1 MTRNAAGATAGQAVP
16 HLVVVPGAGAGSGIN
31 ATRRL
36 ADFVSHLDAV
46 STPHAVVHQAKR
58 TLLDW
63 AGVALAGSQTEA
75 ARIAYDVGLSLAGP
89 GDSPV
94 IGRAGTLTRPFAAL
108 ANGVASH
115 ALDYD
120 DTFDPDRTSVHGSA
134 PVWPAVLATGH
145 ARSLAGIETLLAF
158 VAGFEVE
165 IRVALAAGVLHDAL
179 GWHVTGTVGHLGA
192 AAATARAL
200 GLDTAGVV
208 SALGSAGTQAAGLK
222 AVYGT
227 MGKALHPG
235 KAAMDGLLAAHLAE
249 HGYTSSEDILEAH
262 RGFLDVL
269 AHGADPSRAIVE
281 LGSRWLLLED
291 GFKAYACGTL
301 THPVIDA
308 LLQLRRR
315 YGFTAD
321 DVERVDIKAHDYVIS
336 TTGNAR
342 PKNGLEGRFSI
353 NHCVAVALLDGAARL
368 SQFTDERVAAADVA
382 LVRDRVSVTVEPGWD
397 KDSALVKLRLR
408 DGRVLL
414 QVTDHNRGTPD
425 NPMSDDELTEK
436 FLDLASGVLSSTRA
450 REVASLVWRFEQ
462 LADVREFTHAL
473 RGDA

>member
-1 MTRNAAGATAGQAVP
+1 MGRNAGATAGQVGVP
-16 HLVVVPGAGAGSGIN
+16 HLVVVPDAAVS

-36 ADFVSHLDAV
+36 AEFVSTLDAV

-58 TLLDW
+58 TLIDW
-63 AGVALAGSQTEA
+63 AGVALAGSQSDA
-75 ARIAYDVGLSLAGP
+75 GRIAYDVGLSLGGP

-94 IGRAGTLTRPFAAL
+94 VGRVEGLTRPFAAL

-120 DTFDPDRTSVHGSA
+120 DTFDPDRTAVHGSA

-145 ARSLAGIETLLAF
+145 ARSLQGIEALLAF
-158 VAGFEVE
+158 VAGFETEV
-165 IRVALAAGVLHDAL
+165 RVALAAGVLHDAL
-179 GWHVTGTVGHLGA
+179 GWQVTGTCGHFGA

-208 SALGSAGTQAAGLK
+208 SALGSAGTQASGLK

-227 MGKALHPG
+227 MGKALAPG

-269 AHGADPSRAIVE
+269 AHGADPSRVIDD

-291 GFKAYACGTL
+291 GFKAYASGTL

-315 YGFTAD
+315 YGFTAA

-336 TTGNAR
+336 TTSAKAPR
-342 PKNGLEGRFSI
+342 NGLEARFNL
-353 NHCVAVALLDGAARL
+353 NHCVAVALLDGAAGL
-368 SQFTDERVAAADVA
+368 SQFTDERVVAADVA
-382 LVRDRVSVTVEPGWD
+382 LVRDRVSVRVEPGWD

-414 QVTDHNRGTPD
+414 QVSDHNRGTPD

-436 FLDLASGVLSSTRA
+436 FLDLASAVLSPARA
-450 REVASLVWRFEQ
+450 REVASLAWRFEQ
-462 LADVREFTHAL
+462 LADVRELTHAL